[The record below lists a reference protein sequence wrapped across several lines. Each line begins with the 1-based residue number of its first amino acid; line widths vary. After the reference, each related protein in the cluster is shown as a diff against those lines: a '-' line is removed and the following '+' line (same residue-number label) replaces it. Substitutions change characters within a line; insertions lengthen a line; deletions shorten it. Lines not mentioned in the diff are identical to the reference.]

1 MFYCGSGVSACH
13 NLLALARAGLPPAR
27 LYVGSWSEWSSDPHR
42 PVATG
47 HIPGGRMTARIRFV
61 LGGVTL
67 DAKCRDT
74 PTAAAVLAALPFDAA
89 ARTWG
94 DEVYFTAPAA
104 VSLEPDARDVVEAGE
119 IAYWV
124 EGSSIA
130 IGFGPTPASRGDEI
144 RLVAPVNVWADAEGD
159 VRTLAPVRAGDPV
172 RVERLP

>member
-1 MFYCGSGVSACH
+1 
-13 NLLALARAGLPPAR
+13 
-27 LYVGSWSEWSSDPHR
+27 
-42 PVATG
+42 
-47 HIPGGRMTARIRFV
+47 MTARIRFV

-67 DAKCRDT
+67 DAECRDT

-130 IGFGPTPASRGDEI
+130 IGFGPDP
-144 RLVAPVNVWADAEGD
+144 RLAGRRDPPRCPVNVWADALGD
-159 VRTLAPVRAGDPV
+159 VRALASVRAGDPI